1 MTVCLI
7 AGKLTRLKI
16 DYRRRVQIREKKCFI
31 VVGDRCSLI
40 ESEFKKKYFDISKL
54 KQMKSHLI
62 CNIFT

>member
-16 DYRRRVQIREKKCFI
+16 DYRRRVQIRKKMFY
-31 VVGDRCSLI
+31 VVGGDSCSLI
-40 ESEFKKKYFDISKL
+40 ESELKKYFDRSKL
-54 KQMKSHLI
+54 KQMKSHEI